1 MRPPGTGEILFIL
14 VLCVVVFS
22 ASKVNW
28 MGDVLGA
35 FWRNLKRG
43 ARSDARIEV
52 RPADE
57 PRDDT
62 TAR

>member
-35 FWRNLKRG
+35 FWRNLKQG
-43 ARSDARIEV
+43 ARSDDRIKV
-52 RPADE
+52 RPAD
-57 PRDDT
+57 DDT
-62 TAR
+62 QRPA